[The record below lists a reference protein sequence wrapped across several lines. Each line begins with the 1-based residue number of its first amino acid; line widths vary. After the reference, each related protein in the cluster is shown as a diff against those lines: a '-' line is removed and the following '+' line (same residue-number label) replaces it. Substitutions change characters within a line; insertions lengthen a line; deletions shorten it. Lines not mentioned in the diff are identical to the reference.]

1 MFGVFN
7 ANVPKDEKSSEL
19 TVGTEVAFKV
29 VGMDV
34 QSLPIMIN
42 GKLLTEKQMRKH
54 ASKRERTEDTAEQE
68 SNEASK
74 EEAKGGDND
83 EHSKK
88 TKKHKA
94 EEPATKEEEK
104 AEETVQEPAKKRHK
118 HKSK

>member
-1 MFGVFN
+1 MLVFGVFN

-29 VGMDV
+29 IGMDV

-54 ASKRERTEDTAEQE
+54 ASKRERTEETAEQE
-68 SNEASK
+68 SNEAPK
-74 EEAKGGDND
+74 EATKGGDND

-88 TKKHKA
+88 AKKHKA
-94 EEPATKEEEK
+94 EAPAIKEEG
-104 AEETVQEPAKKRHK
+104 EEAVQEPAKKRHK